1 MLAPEWY
8 MIRIA
13 AERSVVSKRPTDITL
28 DSALVGAAKALGVNL
43 SQACEDGLRQHVA
56 EALDRAWRRN
66 NAAAVTAS
74 NALVELSGL
83 PRAALRQF

>member
-8 MIRIA
+8 MMRIA
-13 AERSVVSKRPTDITL
+13 AERSVVSKRPTNITL

-56 EALDRAWRRN
+56 EARDRVWRRN
-66 NAAAVTAS
+66 NAPAVTVS
-74 NALVELSGL
+74 NALVEISGL